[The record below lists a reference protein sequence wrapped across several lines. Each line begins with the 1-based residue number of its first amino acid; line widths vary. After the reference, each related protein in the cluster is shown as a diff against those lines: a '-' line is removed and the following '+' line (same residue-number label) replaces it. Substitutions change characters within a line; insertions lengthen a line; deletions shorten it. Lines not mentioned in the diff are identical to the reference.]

1 MLKLGFSGT
10 NSFLVA
16 KSIDEVIKKFK
27 PDVVLLTVGI
37 NDIFTASEYVE
48 ASSETVGHLDFW
60 DPLTMLRRYSRLYK
74 LLYMTK
80 QGTTTADNALVGTND
95 EAMVPGDTPVQ
106 NRALLKWSDRLE
118 ERVQKMLAFKEANV
132 DVSKGLDWPP
142 GANTSKDLETPKQDS
157 VDSK

>member
-1 MLKLGFSGT
+1 
-10 NSFLVA
+10 
-16 KSIDEVIKKFK
+16 
-27 PDVVLLTVGI
+27 
-37 NDIFTASEYVE
+37 
-48 ASSETVGHLDFW
+48 
-60 DPLTMLRRYSRLYK
+60 MLRRYSRLYK

-142 GANTSKDLETPKQDS
+142 GANTSKDLETPNKIPLIQNKNADS
-157 VDSK
+157 NIFIRISRPYNKKWTTLVPFSIY